1 MTFILWNQFEDKFVK
16 AVISHANTLDTP
28 SHTYITGPIHTK
40 TMNMDKK
47 LQYVFVS

>member
-1 MTFILWNQFEDKFVK
+1 MK
-16 AVISHANTLDTP
+16 AVICHANTLDTP

-47 LQYVFVS
+47 VVVRVCEQVNL